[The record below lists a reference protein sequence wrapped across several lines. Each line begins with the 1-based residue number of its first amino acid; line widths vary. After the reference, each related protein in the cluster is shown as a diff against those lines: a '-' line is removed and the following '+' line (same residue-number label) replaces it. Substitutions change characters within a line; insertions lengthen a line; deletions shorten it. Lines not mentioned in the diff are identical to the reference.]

1 MAILLVVGHHPRP
14 GLPNQEIKE
23 VSGRYDKGCVR
34 DCEHTLRACLLLQ
47 DRGADLLDCQKDLVA
62 HTR

>member
-1 MAILLVVGHHPRP
+1 MLAIGYHPRP

-34 DCEHTLRACLLLQ
+34 DGGQSPHPFCLLLQ
-47 DRGADLLDCQKDLVA
+47 DESAGLPDCNKALVA
-62 HTR
+62 QSL